1 MNINKRLTEVMA
13 QLFNVTASEI
23 TQDSSIDNIAKWDS
37 LTHANLIMSLEQ
49 EFNVSFD
56 ALEIV
61 EMLSYKII
69 AMTLEEKLQ

>member
-1 MNINKRLTEVMA
+1 MDEQLTNVMA
-13 QLFNVTASEI
+13 QVFNVSTNEI
-23 TQDSSIDNIAKWDS
+23 TQDASIDNVEKWDS

-61 EMLSYKII
+61 EMLNYKII
-69 AMTLEEKLQ
+69 AMTIEEKLS